1 MGPQQIRCGKMD
13 TRDKFFQ
20 MIAASMGPQQIR
32 CGKNRW
38 LADDHWFATRFN
50 GAAAN
55 SLRKRLQSEGHYTAL
70 TRFNGAAANSLRKT
84 PTRIYRAIMF
94 GGLQWGR
101 SKFAAENSVAD
112 ILASRSR
119 CFNGAAANSL
129 RKRHR
134 IRFMTLTMRLQWGRS
149 KFAAE
154 NVASQITRFTT
165 LTATFTSDR

>member
-129 RKRHR
+129 RKSH
-134 IRFMTLTMRLQWGRS
+134 IYNI
-149 KFAAE
+149 A
-154 NVASQITRFTT
+154 
-165 LTATFTSDR
+165 